1 MSVWTVLEMA
11 DKHATLAINNFSCG
25 FTDALMPVL
34 SNRLV
39 WIPAYLL
46 LLWYLW
52 KQLGWKKTLLV
63 LVAVALAV
71 VAADQL
77 GNLVKYSAKRFRPCW
92 DDWMV
97 EHGLK
102 IMERK
107 GSKYGFFSAHAATT
121 AALATTVLCFVRR
134 LPVAAGNDEIKAGND
149 GPKPRYRVLDWL
161 FAFYVL
167 GVSISRIYVGK
178 HFLGDVLVGLA
189 VGILLGWVVFKL
201 ADFVVR
207 KYSKS

>member
-1 MSVWTVLEMA
+1 MSVWSVLETA
-11 DKHATLAINNFSCG
+11 DKHATLAINAFSGG
-25 FTDALMPVL
+25 FADALMPVL

-63 LVAVALAV
+63 LIAVAVAIA
-71 VAADQL
+71 AADQL
-77 GNLVKYSAKRFRPCW
+77 ANLVKYSARRFRPCW

-97 EHGLK
+97 ENGLK
-102 IMERK
+102 ILERK

-121 AALATTVLCFVRR
+121 AALATTVLCFV
-134 LPVAAGNDEIKAGND
+134 KKH
-149 GPKPRYRVLDWL
+149 PKVLAWL

-189 VGILLGWVVFKL
+189 VGILLGWAVYKVLVNISYICKITTWE
-201 ADFVVR
+201 
-207 KYSKS
+207 K

>member
-11 DKHATLAINNFSCG
+11 DKQATLAINNLSCG

-63 LVAVALAV
+63 LLAVALAIT
-71 VAADQL
+71 AADQL
-77 GNLVKYSAKRFRPCW
+77 ANLVKYSARRFRPCW
-92 DDWMV
+92 DSWMV
-97 EHGLK
+97 DNGLK
-102 IMERK
+102 ILVKK
-107 GSKYGFFSAHAATT
+107 GSKFGFFSAHAATT
-121 AALATTVLCFVRR
+121 AAIATSVMYFLKEHW
-134 LPVAAGNDEIKAGND
+134 G
-149 GPKPRYRVLDWL
+149 KPRRYRLLGWL
-161 FAFYVL
+161 FAFYVV

-178 HFLGDVLVGLA
+178 HFLGDILVGACAGVLVARLA
-189 VGILLGWVVFKL
+189 CVILRCIVNRYFAKF
-201 ADFVVR
+201 AD
-207 KYSKS
+207 

>member
-1 MSVWTVLEMA
+1 MSVWSVLETA
-11 DKHATLAINNFSCG
+11 DKHATLAINAFSGG

-52 KQLGWKKTLLV
+52 KRLGWKKTLLV
-63 LVAVALAV
+63 LIAVAVAIA
-71 VAADQL
+71 AADQL
-77 GNLVKYSAKRFRPCW
+77 ANLVKYSARRFRPCW

-97 EHGLK
+97 ENGLK
-102 IMERK
+102 ILERK

-121 AALATTVLCFVRR
+121 AALATTVLAFLKR
-134 LPVAAGNDEIKAGND
+134 LPVGACNDD
-149 GPKPRYRVLDWL
+149 PKPRYRALSWL
-161 FAFYVL
+161 LGFYVL

-178 HFLGDVLVGLA
+178 HFLGDVLVGLV
-189 VGILLGWVVFKL
+189 VGILLGWAVYKVLVNISYICKITTWE
-201 ADFVVR
+201 
-207 KYSKS
+207 K